1 MNIITLTFFFLCVNM
16 FRKLLPI
23 LVIESFLTQKL
34 VENIP
39 TCLDQVKEKFFTTAV
54 NPDSISYLMYQFLF
68 HEIHLKKILPQSSM
82 EVEYLP
88 TNFLKNYNVYVSDD
102 TLNLTF
108 SITTN
113 LVHRLCLKASNM

>member
-1 MNIITLTFFFLCVNM
+1 M
-16 FRKLLPI
+16 
-23 LVIESFLTQKL
+23 
-34 VENIP
+34 
-39 TCLDQVKEKFFTTAV
+39 

-68 HEIHLKKILPQSSM
+68 HEIHLKKFLPQSSM

-113 LVHRLCLKASNM
+113 LVHRLCLKASNIGQW

>member
-1 MNIITLTFFFLCVNM
+1 MNIIYDFFFFIFANIY
-16 FRKLLPI
+16 RKLLPI

-68 HEIHLKKILPQSSM
+68 HEIHLKNVLPQSSM

-102 TLNLTF
+102 TISLAF
-108 SITTN
+108 SITMN